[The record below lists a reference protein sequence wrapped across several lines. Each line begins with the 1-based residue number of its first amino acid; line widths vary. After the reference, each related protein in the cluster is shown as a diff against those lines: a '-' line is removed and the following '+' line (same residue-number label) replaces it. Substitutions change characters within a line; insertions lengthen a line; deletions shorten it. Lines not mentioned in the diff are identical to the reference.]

1 MDQRHAWVVFPLVM
15 QNIKILALAQVQR
28 LPLETSDEIRPM
40 MNRINERRHG
50 GDRCRHN
57 GWALC
62 SRSLP
67 SRLPPRLALPEVP
80 GTSFGHMQQAPREEV
95 SGSGI
100 LGISKL
106 ILVDKGGRNP
116 AIPRKEAKA
125 RNHIGSAAH
134 RPTI

>member
-1 MDQRHAWVVFPLVM
+1 MDQRHAWVVFTLDL
-15 QNIKILALAQVQR
+15 QSIKILTLAQVQP
-28 LPLETSDEIRPM
+28 PLETSDQIRPM
-40 MNRINERRHG
+40 VRIGERRHRVH

-62 SRSLP
+62 SRPLP
-67 SRLPPRLALPEVP
+67 PRLPPRLALPEGP